1 VCDVQTADM
10 NGHLPEIIVSPSEE
24 FVSER
29 LTPNGVRTQL
39 VRVYDVLFQIHRTYL
54 CEVNSEY
61 ESYLRY
67 SAVSNLLELTAV
79 NLPKIILIFI
89 QLTLLNVAEVA
100 LSAITRLITLLFFV
114 SIVHICPVV
123 SLCC

>member
-1 VCDVQTADM
+1 MCDVQTADM

-79 NLPKIILIFI
+79 NLPKIIFIFI
-89 QLTLLNVAEVA
+89 QPILLNVA

-114 SIVHICPVV
+114 SIVHISPVV